1 MKKSKIL
8 AIILAAA
15 LTVNMS
21 ACFGFGSGSTGGN
34 GGNNGGVTEEGE
46 YGEKTFADT
55 DIVLASGGVTDYVI
69 VTPSDNDGEP
79 VKYAAKQLK
88 THLKNSTGADF
99 AIETDSGITS
109 DKIISL
115 GNTAQFKKAGLTAD
129 EQTLTHDGYII
140 KRVGNSLFIAGAYD
154 SGTAFG
160 VWEFLHY
167 EIGYEYYAEGCV
179 YYDTVSTLKL
189 KDFDYTDIPAFEH
202 RSMDGYI
209 SYHTEAAYQLR
220 LNSEKLAAKAA
231 YICGNNPYT
240 ASSSGH
246 GLGYLITPEKYYEA
260 HPEWFSAYERNHE
273 FYNLCLTADGVVE
286 TVVEEIKQ
294 YAEKN
299 PDGYMVDLCQGDG
312 SGIWCSCQTCQDEIK
327 KYKHSGYFV
336 RFVNKVIAAMDE
348 WREQEN
354 IERDFEYLM
363 FAYQETNVP
372 PVNSDGTLIDE
383 SCKANDKLVIYRT
396 GGAFCYYHDF
406 TDENC
411 SVNATK
417 VKEYKLWNAVST
429 KCIMWDYGINYTQY
443 LSFNND
449 FSTIQSH
456 FAYYKNVLNARFLSR
471 EMNSGAEHMMFD
483 ALKIYLISK
492 LMWNV
497 NYDTETLI
505 TNFITNYYG
514 ACAPQVSEALNL
526 LRTWWEIEDVKSGH
540 TTHQKNTLA
549 DKNVPQPPKNV
560 LDKAYS
566 LFSEAIALCDDKIA
580 NGTTAEADEYS
591 VLRKRVLNDRT
602 CLSVQIL
609 QNYNDYGYDYN
620 KLSDFVSQIE
630 AEAAECEIIMYSQHT
645 KLSAF
650 LADYK

>member
-8 AIILAAA
+8 ALILAAA
-15 LTVNMS
+15 LAVNMS
-21 ACFGFGSGSTGGN
+21 ACDGC
-34 GGNNGGVTEEGE
+34 GGNNDIVNPSPSPDDGVYAEQD
-46 YGEKTFADT
+46 FALT
-55 DIVLASGGVTDYVI
+55 DIVLADGGVTDYVI

-79 VKYAAKQLK
+79 MKYAAKQLK

-99 AIETDSGITS
+99 SIETDSGITS

-140 KRVGNSLFIAGAYD
+140 KRVGNSLFIAGAND

-209 SYHTEAAYQLR
+209 TYHTEAAYQLR
-220 LNSEKLAAKAA
+220 INSSKLAEKAA
-231 YICGNNPYT
+231 YICGNNPYA
-240 ASSSGH
+240 ASSTGH
-246 GLGYLITPEKYYEA
+246 GLGVLISPEKYYES
-260 HPEWFSAYERNHE
+260 HPEWFLAYERNHE
-273 FYNLCLTADGVVE
+273 FYNICLTADGVVE
-286 TVVEEIKQ
+286 AVVEEIKQ

-312 SGIWCSCQTCQDEIK
+312 SGIWCSCQACQEEIK
-327 KYKHSGYFV
+327 TYKHSGYFV

-348 WREQEN
+348 WRAQEN

-383 SCKANDKLVIYRT
+383 SCKANDKLCIYRT

-411 SVNATK
+411 SVNAAK
-417 VKEYKLWNAVST
+417 AKEYELWNAVST
-429 KCIMWDYGINYTQY
+429 KCIMWDYGINYGQY
-443 LSFNND
+443 LSFHND

-483 ALKIYLISK
+483 ALRVYLISK

-497 NYDTETLI
+497 NYDTEELI

-514 ACAPQVSEALNL
+514 ACAPLVSEALNV
-526 LRTWWEIEDVKSGH
+526 LRTWWEIEDITSDH
-540 TTHQKNTLA
+540 TAHQKCALGTS
-549 DKNVPQPPKNV
+549 VIQPPKNV

-566 LFSEAIALCDDKIA
+566 LLSEAIELCDDKIA

-591 VLRKRVLNDRT
+591 ALRKRVLNDRT

-620 KLSDFVSQIE
+620 ELSNYVSKVE
-630 AEAAECEIIMYSQHT
+630 SDAAECEIIMYSQHT
-645 KLSAF
+645 KLSDF
-650 LADYK
+650 LADYR